1 MSYESSVLNTRY
13 RLDRKVGQGGFAQ
26 VFLAT
31 DLLLKRR
38 VAIKVLNA
46 DLTAD
51 PDFLARF
58 EREAQ
63 AIAALDHPNILA
75 VYDYGQAH
83 DTAYLV
89 MPYVEGG
96 TLYDRLRQQRALGLP
111 ETGEYLRQAAA
122 ALDYAHRRG
131 IVHRDIKPQNM
142 LLREEDGRLLLADF
156 GIAKVL
162 SSTTTSQTRTGV
174 MGTIAYMAPEQ
185 FQGQVGRATDVYA
198 LGCVLFQCV
207 TGQVPYTGL
216 TEQVIYGH
224 VMGPVPSL
232 LERTQG
238 QAPAALQGVVERALA
253 KQPAERFQPAGELV
267 QTFAA
272 AMEGAAPPPG
282 PARGPAPLEPTQAGA
297 PYAPGNPPAAAA
309 YYSAPPPG
317 PAASASE
324 AGAAQPG
331 YGGPH
336 PQPQGYQPPAPAT
349 GGPAGG
355 YHQAPTGAPAAPTAA
370 RRGPSRALL
379 GGIGGVLAAGA
390 R

>member
-1 MSYESSVLNTRY
+1 MTYESSVLNTRY

-142 LLREEDGRLLLADF
+142 LIRAEDGRLLLADF

-232 LERTQG
+232 
-238 QAPAALQGVVERALA
+238 VER
-253 KQPAERFQPAGELV
+253 
-267 QTFAA
+267 
-272 AMEGAAPPPG
+272 
-282 PARGPAPLEPTQAGA
+282 
-297 PYAPGNPPAAAA
+297 
-309 YYSAPPPG
+309 
-317 PAASASE
+317 
-324 AGAAQPG
+324 
-331 YGGPH
+331 
-336 PQPQGYQPPAPAT
+336 PQGR
-349 GGPAGG
+349 PAGG
-355 YHQAPTGAPAAPTAA
+355 YHQAPTGAPATPTAA

-379 GGIGGVLAAGA
+379 GGIGGVLAVLLLAAIGAGVLA
-390 R
+390 ATRRQGRQVPTATAAIGAATAAAPADTAVAAV

>member
-96 TLYDRLRQQRALGLP
+96 TLYDRLREQRTLGLP

-122 ALDYAHRRG
+122 G
-131 IVHRDIKPQNM
+131 
-142 LLREEDGRLLLADF
+142 G
-156 GIAKVL
+156 L
-162 SSTTTSQTRTGV
+162 S
-174 MGTIAYMAPEQ
+174 
-185 FQGQVGRATDVYA
+185 
-198 LGCVLFQCV
+198 
-207 TGQVPYTGL
+207 
-216 TEQVIYGH
+216 
-224 VMGPVPSL
+224 
-232 LERTQG
+232 
-238 QAPAALQGVVERALA
+238 
-253 KQPAERFQPAGELV
+253 
-267 QTFAA
+267 
-272 AMEGAAPPPG
+272 GA
-282 PARGPAPLEPTQAGA
+282 
-297 PYAPGNPPAAAA
+297 N
-309 YYSAPPPG
+309 
-317 PAASASE
+317 
-324 AGAAQPG
+324 
-331 YGGPH
+331 
-336 PQPQGYQPPAPAT
+336 
-349 GGPAGG
+349 
-355 YHQAPTGAPAAPTAA
+355 GAPACVGSSGAGPRAGPGGGATPSMAA
-370 RRGPSRALL
+370 AKACTNSPAVWKRSAGCFASARSTTPCR
-379 GGIGGVLAAGA
+379 AAGA
-390 R
+390 WPCVRSSSEGTGPITWP